1 MSSKSLLASVIEEV
15 VALSTLPPVIASI
28 VRNRLITYYD
38 NHTLLVSEDYPDVLK
53 TLYSYDD
60 NKKYC
65 IISLTSSEG
74 YPFILLPYME
84 AHYPKVFSEIIV
96 EVKNKFELSN
106 SEIGAVVE
114 KIQQVRKSLKEI
126 IDSSTRTSR
135 MATGFTE
142 SNFAFPPVE
151 VMQKFYECGRKA
163 VYYSYEETQR
173 LLMADNDVYKCKHCS
188 FYHQGQTPTG
198 DEIPQEIKEGRW
210 RTGWRRYHNI

>member
-135 MATGFTE
+135 LQV
-142 SNFAFPPVE
+142 S
-151 VMQKFYECGRKA
+151 RK
-163 VYYSYEETQR
+163 VILNSR
-173 LLMADNDVYKCKHCS
+173 LLK
-188 FYHQGQTPTG
+188 
-198 DEIPQEIKEGRW
+198 
-210 RTGWRRYHNI
+210 